1 MRFEVYLHRSPSG
14 KGYVGISKHGMRY
27 RWLQH
32 IRDLKK
38 GRDTPFHMAI
48 KKYGPESFTHELLD
62 VCTSETGA
70 DIAEKLWI
78 KELKTTT
85 PNGYNRT
92 NGGVGRSYVD
102 ISPEERYKKGNAFR
116 GKKHSTESRMKIS
129 ASNIGKK
136 QSEETKA
143 KLYKANKG
151 RKASDEARNNMSKAA
166 LGKKKSPEAI
176 KKSVDK
182 RRGIKRSPMALQNL
196 QISHLK
202 HRESQLILPIFDF
215 NPLIR
220 AANS

>member
-1 MRFEVYLHRSPSG
+1 
-14 KGYVGISKHGMRY
+14 MRY

-48 KKYGPESFTHELLD
+48 KKYGPESFTHQLLD
-62 VCTSETGA
+62 VCSSEKGA
-70 DIAEKLWI
+70 DIAERLWI

-85 PNGYNRT
+85 PYGYNRT
-92 NGGVGRSYVD
+92 HGGVGRSYVD

-116 GKKHSTESRMKIS
+116 GRKHTEESRKKLSIANTGKTHTEETRIKLS
-129 ASNIGKK
+129 KALTGKK
-136 QSEETKA
+136 P
-143 KLYKANKG
+143 
-151 RKASDEARNNMSKAA
+151 SDEARLNMSKSAI
-166 LGKKKSPEAI
+166 GKKKSAEAI

-182 RRGIKRSPMALQNL
+182 RRGAKRSPAALYNQAAA
-196 QISHLK
+196 HLK
-202 HRESQLILPIFDF
+202 HRESQLIFPIFDF